1 MFDSPT
7 HLAPAPPSGRC
18 GHAIIAC
25 HHLSV
30 GQLLRGTGF
39 APAILERMVVHGLGL
54 QLFVHLMSVRVA
66 NYFFVVIV
74 SINDFDPADKVVV
87 RIHHKALFIHTQSL
101 SLWVH
106 IFPFLVFKS
115 VLHVLK
121 ILGFHEF
128 SAHWMCHGRISISF
142 FQNVWVAHASVKRST
157 CIHCYATFTIFYS
170 KLFVTLLGK
179 AFFQYALIWTEA
191 VCVAILNLKNY

>member
-1 MFDSPT
+1 MFDCHP

-66 NYFFVVIV
+66 NYLLVVIV

-87 RIHHKALFIHTQSL
+87 RIHHKTLFIHAQSL
-101 SLWVH
+101 SL
-106 IFPFLVFKS
+106 
-115 VLHVLK
+115 
-121 ILGFHEF
+121 
-128 SAHWMCHGRISISF
+128 
-142 FQNVWVAHASVKRST
+142 
-157 CIHCYATFTIFYS
+157 
-170 KLFVTLLGK
+170 
-179 AFFQYALIWTEA
+179 
-191 VCVAILNLKNY
+191 